1 MVDSPPVP
9 STEHF
14 PSGKSPTYRTLI
26 LPFENHNPRTVP
38 GPVPSRAMRAMCD
51 KIAKHSAPLGESQ
64 SGRER
69 VRTGP
74 GPGQGL
80 GRGLGLLTVREKPDN
95 LSTNC
100 VPDSTQYRTGQEE
113 TGDGVGSN
121 TNRNRSGALREPD
134 QEICRSR
141 GGRDT
146 WRSGA
151 VGARRANG
159 AGLRFVRWGCRRSAG
174 REKGEGETERK
185 PLEPSAFAQE
195 NLRR

>member
-1 MVDSPPVP
+1 
-9 STEHF
+9 
-14 PSGKSPTYRTLI
+14 
-26 LPFENHNPRTVP
+26 
-38 GPVPSRAMRAMCD
+38 MCD

-195 NLRR
+195 NLRRASGAASDRGPEQQQQQRSQTLHRELSRSDSCDISRKIPQHIL